1 MYRVGILEVWRRNV
15 LVEAETKSA
24 AVEAV
29 LSSKVPA
36 VQESLTYLRILDPRE
51 WMAESTEPEEILAEA
66 LGLVGALCSII
77 QMSGGDKREA
87 LERAKA
93 WENRF
98 LAFAQDAQEADEQPS
113 RVQGN
118 EEGDDEAA
126 AGGDAILGDSGLPKQ
141 AGIWDLSG

>member
-1 MYRVGILEVWRRNV
+1 VWQRNI
-15 LVEAETKSA
+15 LVEAETKAA

-36 VQESLTYLRILDPRE
+36 MQESLTYLRILDPKE
-51 WMAESTEPEEILAEA
+51 WMVESTEPEEILAEA

-77 QMSGGDKREA
+77 QMSGGDKREV

-118 EEGDDEAA
+118 EDGTDEPDFS
-126 AGGDAILGDSGLPKQ
+126 GDALLGDSKIPKQ
-141 AGIWDLSG
+141 AGIWDVSG